1 MGSIGTFGS
10 FTQARLAIYAAHK
23 GLSVTGNNIANVNT
37 TGYTRQR
44 LEQSSFGASGADR
57 YYSSFDSR
65 VGNGVLCTGLTQ
77 LRDPY
82 LDIRYRGEMA
92 NVGSMDAKLGGL
104 ENIQAVLDEVGDGDD
119 AFGIIEAQLSDLV
132 AKLRQLSDQTGHSLY
147 DIQVRA
153 SADTLT
159 KQLNAYASR
168 LQEVYKNNMASYQQD
183 VSKVNGILTNIRDLN
198 ATIRKNEIHGDNS
211 LELRDERNVLID
223 QLSQYMKIDV
233 TYTTEELGGG
243 QTVEKLII
251 KLGDAN
257 PDGKAGG
264 TDTTT
269 LIDGVYGAQLS
280 TTQVP
285 KPNPDFD
292 KTKTNND
299 TDNQRYLDV
308 DGNKTD
314 DEKKAAKIDDP
325 NLGLTVSA
333 LVDGRGEP
341 QYTTKVGAEQPSNDI
356 AYNAATVI
364 DGKRKTVNKDPDT
377 GVVTE
382 TVFRKEKQKD
392 GSFNYFSTVYTHTPT
407 TQPVDLRDNDLYGAL
422 QSQRELLTRSGEFST
437 DAAIKS
443 DPNAASQRGIP
454 YYQKSLDLLARQFA
468 QTLNAANQGYVYDEK
483 GNYVK
488 GTMDADGKI
497 TRGNPSFF
505 ELKDP
510 TDPTKTHTLKR
521 TDTLKNAPE
530 WVTKELGIADPQTA
544 TEEEFQ
550 QKLGKYLENNGGI
563 KLGEPLFS
571 NRGDGNET
579 KDITAAKI
587 SISAKWAEG
596 PQIVRSFT
604 LPSAMDKIPSTES
617 SNIDHMIY
625 LFEKKQDYKPGTVQD
640 DAKGKDVTMFTGSFQ
655 EMWSNIGSVLGND
668 MKVTSTLL
676 DAYYASSVSLDTSR
690 DSVSSVD
697 FNDEAMNLMQY
708 SKSYSAACRLMTT
721 IDSVLDKLI
730 NGTGA

>member
-37 TGYTRQR
+37 VGYTRQR

-280 TTQVP
+280 TTQLP

-333 LVDGRGEP
+333 LTDTRGGLMYTTEKGKPTEIDEATYKNGEP
-341 QYTTKVGAEQPSNDI
+341 KPNV
-356 AYNAATVI
+356 
-364 DGKRKTVNKDPDT
+364 DPDT
-377 GVVTE
+377 GVITE
-382 TVFRKEKQKD
+382 TVYHKD
-392 GSFNYFSTVYTHTPT
+392 GTKYYSTKYVRTPSKET
-407 TQPVDLRDNDLYGAL
+407 ALKDNDLYGAL

-497 TRGNPSFF
+497 TRGNPGFF

-510 TDPTKTHTLKR
+510 ADQTKTHTLKR

-530 WVTKELGIADPQTA
+530 WVTKELGIADPQNA

-550 QKLGKYLENNGGI
+550 QKLGEYLKKNDGI
-563 KLGEPLFS
+563 KLGVPLFS
-571 NRGDGNET
+571 NRGDRNDTDG
-579 KDITAAKI
+579 ITAANI

-596 PQIVRSFT
+596 PQIVRSFQ

-625 LFEKKQDYKPGTVQD
+625 LFEKKQDYKPGTVQG
-640 DAKGKDVTMFTGSFQ
+640 DAAGKDTTMFTGSFQ

>member
-92 NVGSMDAKLGGL
+92 NVGSMDTKLGGL
-104 ENIQAVLDEVGDGDD
+104 ENIQAVLDEVGKGDD

-233 TYTTEELGGG
+233 TYTTEDIGGG

-257 PDGKAGG
+257 PDGVAGG

-280 TTQVP
+280 T
-285 KPNPDFD
+285 
-292 KTKTNND
+292 
-299 TDNQRYLDV
+299 
-308 DGNKTD
+308 
-314 DEKKAAKIDDP
+314 KIDDP
-325 NLGLTVSA
+325 NLGLTVSTLTDTRGGLMYTTEKGKPTEIDEA
-333 LVDGRGEP
+333 TYKNGEP
-341 QYTTKVGAEQPSNDI
+341 KPKV
-356 AYNAATVI
+356 
-364 DGKRKTVNKDPDT
+364 DPAT
-377 GVVTE
+377 GVITE
-382 TVFRKEKQKD
+382 KVYHKEGKGKD
-392 GSFNYFSTVYTHTPT
+392 AKYYSTEYVRTPSKET
-407 TQPVDLRDNDLYGAL
+407 PLKDDDLYGAL
-422 QSQRELLTRSGEFST
+422 QSQRELLTEAGEFST
-437 DAAIKS
+437 DAAIGD
-443 DPNAASQRGIP
+443 DPNAASKRGIP

-468 QTLNAANQGYVYDEK
+468 QTLNAANQGCVYNED
-483 GNYVK
+483 GNYIK
-488 GTMDADGKI
+488 GTLNPDGTIKKEGVIEIDGYRPNRYHTIDQVPDAFK
-497 TRGNPSFF
+497 
-505 ELKDP
+505 
-510 TDPTKTHTLKR
+510 TK
-521 TDTLKNAPE
+521 
-530 WVTKELGIADPQTA
+530 LGFADPKKVTI
-544 TEEEFQ
+544 EEYRE
-550 QKLGKYLENNGGI
+550 KLNAYIGDNGGI
-563 KLGEPLFS
+563 KLGVPLFS
-571 NRGDGNET
+571 NRGDGNDT
-579 KDITAAKI
+579 KDITAANI

-596 PQIVRSFT
+596 PQIVRSFQ

-625 LFEKKQDYKPGTVQD
+625 LFEKKQDYKPGTVQG
-640 DAKGKDVTMFTGSFQ
+640 DAAGKDVTMFTGSFQ

>member
-104 ENIQAVLDEVGDGDD
+104 ENIQAVLDEVGKGDD
-119 AFGIIEAQLSDLV
+119 AFGIIEAQLSDMV

-223 QLSQYMKIDV
+223 QLSQYMKVDV
-233 TYTTEELGGG
+233 TYTTEDIGGG
-243 QTVEKLII
+243 QWVEKLVI

-280 TTQVP
+280 TTQLLTMN
-285 KPNPDFD
+285 PNADLKQPNSQ
-292 KTKTNND
+292 TN
-299 TDNQRYLDV
+299 QWYLDAN
-308 DGNKTD
+308 GKAT
-314 DEKKAAKIDDP
+314 EKEEDAAKYDDP

-333 LVDGRGEP
+333 LTDRNG
-341 QYTTKVGAEQPSNDI
+341 
-356 AYNAATVI
+356 TVMKDK
-364 DGKRKTVNKDPDT
+364 DGKESKTV
-377 GVVTE
+377 
-382 TVFRKEKQKD
+382 
-392 GSFNYFSTVYTHTPT
+392 
-407 TQPVDLRDNDLYGAL
+407 DLADNDLYGAL

-437 DAAIKS
+437 QEDIDR

-468 QTLNAANQGYVYDEK
+468 QTLNDANQGYVYDEK

-497 TRGNPSFF
+497 TRDNPSSFTF
-505 ELKDP
+505 VNPQNTAE
-510 TDPTKTHTLKR
+510 THTLNR
-521 TDTLKNAPE
+521 NDTWDKLPDWAKKQMGGANSVEDYLKGN
-530 WVTKELGIADPQTA
+530 KGISMGA
-544 TEEEFQ
+544 
-550 QKLGKYLENNGGI
+550 
-563 KLGEPLFS
+563 PLFS
-571 NRGDGNET
+571 NRGDRNDTDG
-579 KDITAAKI
+579 ITAANI

-596 PQIVRSFT
+596 PQIVRSFQ

-625 LFEKKQDYKPGTVQD
+625 LFEKKQDYKPGTVD
-640 DAKGKDVTMFTGSFQ
+640 PDAKGKDVTMFTGSFQ

-730 NGTGA
+730 NGTGT

>member
-92 NVGSMDAKLGGL
+92 NVGSMDTKLGGL
-104 ENIQAVLDEVGDGDD
+104 ENIQAVLDEVGKGDD

-223 QLSQYMKIDV
+223 QLSQYMKVDV
-233 TYTTEELGGG
+233 TYTTEDIGGG

-257 PDGKAGG
+257 PDGVAGG

-280 TTQVP
+280 TTQLLTMNP
-285 KPNPDFD
+285 AADLKQPNGPA
-292 KTKTNND
+292 N
-299 TDNQRYLDV
+299 RWYLDAN
-308 DGNKTD
+308 GAPT
-314 DEKKAAKIDDP
+314 EKEEDAAKYDDP

-333 LVDGRGEP
+333 LTDR
-341 QYTTKVGAEQPSNDI
+341 KGAVMKDK
-356 AYNAATVI
+356 
-364 DGKRKTVNKDPDT
+364 DGKESKAVN
-377 GVVTE
+377 
-382 TVFRKEKQKD
+382 
-392 GSFNYFSTVYTHTPT
+392 
-407 TQPVDLRDNDLYGAL
+407 LADNDLYGAL

-437 DAAIKS
+437 QEDIDR

-497 TRGNPSFF
+497 TRVDNGLFTF
-505 ELKDP
+505 
-510 TDPTKTHTLKR
+510 TDGTKTHTLNR
-521 TDTLKNAPE
+521 NDTMDNVPDWVKTQIEAAGANSIEEYLKGN
-530 WVTKELGIADPQTA
+530 KGISM
-544 TEEEFQ
+544 
-550 QKLGKYLENNGGI
+550 GV
-563 KLGEPLFS
+563 PLFS
-571 NRGDGNET
+571 NRGDGNDT
-579 KDITAAKI
+579 KDITAANI

-596 PQIVRSFT
+596 PQIVRSFQ

-625 LFEKKQDYKPGTVQD
+625 LFEKKQDYKPGTVQG
-640 DAKGKDVTMFTGSFQ
+640 DAAGKDTTMFTGSFQ

>member
-92 NVGSMDAKLGGL
+92 NVGSMDTKLGGL
-104 ENIQAVLDEVGDGDD
+104 ENIQAVLDEVGKGDD

-257 PDGKAGG
+257 PDGVAGG

-280 TTQVP
+280 TTQLLTMNPAADP
-285 KPNPDFD
+285 KQPNGP
-292 KTKTNND
+292 TN
-299 TDNQRYLDV
+299 QWYLDAN
-308 DGNKTD
+308 GAPT
-314 DEKKAAKIDDP
+314 EKEEDAAKYDDP

-333 LVDGRGEP
+333 LTDR
-341 QYTTKVGAEQPSNDI
+341 KGAVMKDK
-356 AYNAATVI
+356 
-364 DGKRKTVNKDPDT
+364 DGKESKA
-377 GVVTE
+377 
-382 TVFRKEKQKD
+382 
-392 GSFNYFSTVYTHTPT
+392 
-407 TQPVDLRDNDLYGAL
+407 VDLADNDLYGAL

-437 DAAIKS
+437 QEDIDR

-468 QTLNAANQGYVYDEK
+468 QTLNAANQGCVYNEK
-483 GNYVK
+483 GEYIK
-488 GTMDADGKI
+488 GTINPDGSIKKDGIIEIDGYKPNRYHTIDQVPDAVK
-497 TRGNPSFF
+497 
-505 ELKDP
+505 
-510 TDPTKTHTLKR
+510 TK
-521 TDTLKNAPE
+521 
-530 WVTKELGIADPQTA
+530 LGFADPQKVTI
-544 TEEEFQ
+544 EEYRE
-550 QKLGKYLENNGGI
+550 KLNAYIGDNGGI
-563 KLGEPLFS
+563 KLGVPLFS
-571 NRGDGNET
+571 NRGDGNDT
-579 KDITAAKI
+579 KDITAANI

-596 PQIVRSFT
+596 PQIVRSFQ

-625 LFEKKQDYKPGTVQD
+625 LFEKKQDYKPGTVQG
-640 DAKGKDVTMFTGSFQ
+640 DAAGKDTTMFTGSFQ

>member
-104 ENIQAVLDEVGDGDD
+104 ENIQAVLDEVGKGDD
-119 AFGIIEAQLSDLV
+119 AFGIIEAQLSDMV

-211 LELRDERNVLID
+211 LELRDERNLLID
-223 QLSQYMKIDV
+223 QLSQYMKVDV
-233 TYTTEELGGG
+233 TYTTEDIGGG
-243 QTVEKLII
+243 QWVEKLVI

-280 TTQVP
+280 TTQLLTMNP
-285 KPNPDFD
+285 KADLKQPNSQ
-292 KTKTNND
+292 TN
-299 TDNQRYLDV
+299 QWYLDAN
-308 DGNKTD
+308 GKAT
-314 DEKKAAKIDDP
+314 EKEENAAKYDDP

-333 LVDGRGEP
+333 LTDRN
-341 QYTTKVGAEQPSNDI
+341 GAVMKDK
-356 AYNAATVI
+356 
-364 DGKRKTVNKDPDT
+364 DGKESKTV
-377 GVVTE
+377 
-382 TVFRKEKQKD
+382 
-392 GSFNYFSTVYTHTPT
+392 
-407 TQPVDLRDNDLYGAL
+407 DLADNDLYGAL

-437 DAAIKS
+437 QEDIDR

-468 QTLNAANQGYVYDEK
+468 QTLNDANQGYVYDEK

-497 TRGNPSFF
+497 TRDNPSSFTF
-505 ELKDP
+505 VNPQNNAE
-510 TDPTKTHTLKR
+510 THTLNR
-521 TDTLKNAPE
+521 NDTWDKLPDWAKKQMGGANSVEDYLKGN
-530 WVTKELGIADPQTA
+530 KGISMGA
-544 TEEEFQ
+544 
-550 QKLGKYLENNGGI
+550 
-563 KLGEPLFS
+563 PLFS
-571 NRGDGNET
+571 NRGDRNDTDG
-579 KDITAAKI
+579 ITAANI

-596 PQIVRSFT
+596 PQIVRSFQ

-625 LFEKKQDYKPGTVQD
+625 LFEKKQDYKPGTIQD

>member
-92 NVGSMDAKLGGL
+92 NVGSMDTKLGGL
-104 ENIQAVLDEVGDGDD
+104 ENIQAVLDEVGKGDD

-233 TYTTEELGGG
+233 TYTTEDLGGG

-257 PDGKAGG
+257 PDGVAGG

-292 KTKTNND
+292 KTKTDND
-299 TDNQRYLDV
+299 TNNQRYLDV
-308 DGNKTD
+308 DGNKTN

-333 LVDGRGEP
+333 LTDTRGGLMYTTEKGKPTEIQEDVYKKGEP
-341 QYTTKVGAEQPSNDI
+341 KPKV
-356 AYNAATVI
+356 
-364 DGKRKTVNKDPDT
+364 DPAT
-377 GVVTE
+377 GVITE
-382 TVFRKEKQKD
+382 TVYHKD
-392 GSFNYFSTVYTHTPT
+392 GTKYYSTEYVRTPSKET
-407 TQPVDLRDNDLYGAL
+407 ALKDNDLYGAL

-468 QTLNAANQGYVYDEK
+468 QTLNDANQGFVYDEN

-497 TRGNPSFF
+497 TRVGDGLFTF
-505 ELKDP
+505 
-510 TDPTKTHTLKR
+510 TDGANTHTLNR
-521 TDTLKNAPE
+521 NDTMDSVPAWVKKQIEDAGANSVEGYLKG
-530 WVTKELGIADPQTA
+530 KGISM
-544 TEEEFQ
+544 
-550 QKLGKYLENNGGI
+550 GV
-563 KLGEPLFS
+563 PLFS
-571 NRGDGNET
+571 NRGDGNDT
-579 KDITAAKI
+579 KDITAANI

-596 PQIVRSFT
+596 PQIVRSFQ

-625 LFEKKQDYKPGTVQD
+625 LFEKKQDYKPGTVKP
-640 DAKGKDVTMFTGSFQ
+640 DAAGKDTTMFTGSFQ

>member
-104 ENIQAVLDEVGDGDD
+104 ENIQAVLDEVGKGDD
-119 AFGIIEAQLSDLV
+119 AFGIIEAQLSDMV

-223 QLSQYMKIDV
+223 QLSQYMKVDV
-233 TYTTEELGGG
+233 TYTTEDIGGG
-243 QTVEKLII
+243 QWVEKLVI

-280 TTQVP
+280 TTQLLTMNP
-285 KPNPDFD
+285 KADLKQPNSQ
-292 KTKTNND
+292 TN
-299 TDNQRYLDV
+299 QWYLDAN
-308 DGNKTD
+308 GKAT
-314 DEKKAAKIDDP
+314 EKEEDAAKYDDP

-333 LVDGRGEP
+333 LTDR
-341 QYTTKVGAEQPSNDI
+341 KGAVMKDK
-356 AYNAATVI
+356 
-364 DGKRKTVNKDPDT
+364 DGKESKA
-377 GVVTE
+377 
-382 TVFRKEKQKD
+382 
-392 GSFNYFSTVYTHTPT
+392 
-407 TQPVDLRDNDLYGAL
+407 VDLADNDLYGAL

-437 DAAIKS
+437 KEDIDR

-468 QTLNAANQGYVYDEK
+468 QTLNDANQGYVYDEK

-497 TRGNPSFF
+497 TRDNPSSFTF
-505 ELKDP
+505 VNPQNNAE
-510 TDPTKTHTLKR
+510 THTLNR
-521 TDTLKNAPE
+521 NDTWDKLPDWAKKQMGGANSVEDYLKGN
-530 WVTKELGIADPQTA
+530 KGISMGA
-544 TEEEFQ
+544 
-550 QKLGKYLENNGGI
+550 
-563 KLGEPLFS
+563 PLFS
-571 NRGDGNET
+571 NRGDRNDTDG
-579 KDITAAKI
+579 ITAANI

-596 PQIVRSFT
+596 PQIVRSFQ

>member
-92 NVGSMDAKLGGL
+92 NVGSMDTKLGGL
-104 ENIQAVLDEVGDGDD
+104 ENIQAVLDEVGKGDD

-251 KLGDAN
+251 KLGDTN
-257 PDGKAGG
+257 PDGKPGG

-292 KTKTNND
+292 KTKVDND

-308 DGNKTD
+308 DGNKTND
-314 DEKKAAKIDDP
+314 AKKAAKYDDP

-333 LVDGRGEP
+333 LTDR
-341 QYTTKVGAEQPSNDI
+341 KGAVMKDK
-356 AYNAATVI
+356 
-364 DGKRKTVNKDPDT
+364 DGKESKA
-377 GVVTE
+377 
-382 TVFRKEKQKD
+382 
-392 GSFNYFSTVYTHTPT
+392 
-407 TQPVDLRDNDLYGAL
+407 VDLADNDLYGAL

-437 DAAIKS
+437 KEDIDR

-468 QTLNAANQGYVYDEK
+468 QTLNDANQGFVYDEN

-497 TRGNPSFF
+497 KRDNPSSFSF
-505 ELKDP
+505 VNPQNKAE
-510 TDPTKTHTLKR
+510 THTLNR
-521 TDTLKNAPE
+521 NDTMDSVPPWVKKQIEDAGANSVEGYLKG
-530 WVTKELGIADPQTA
+530 KGISM
-544 TEEEFQ
+544 
-550 QKLGKYLENNGGI
+550 GV
-563 KLGEPLFS
+563 PLFS
-571 NRGDGNET
+571 NRGDGNDT
-579 KDITAAKI
+579 KDITAANI

-596 PQIVRSFT
+596 PQIVRSFQ

-625 LFEKKQDYKPGTVQD
+625 LFEKKQDYKPGTVQG
-640 DAKGKDVTMFTGSFQ
+640 DAAGKDTTMFTGSFQ

>member
-92 NVGSMDAKLGGL
+92 NVGSMDTKLGGL
-104 ENIQAVLDEVGDGDD
+104 ENIQAVLDEVGKGDD
-119 AFGIIEAQLSDLV
+119 AFGIIEAQLSDMV

-223 QLSQYMKIDV
+223 QLSQYMKVDV
-233 TYTTEELGGG
+233 TYTTEDIGGG
-243 QTVEKLII
+243 QWVEKLVI

-280 TTQVP
+280 TTQLLTQNP
-285 KPNPDFD
+285 KADLNQPNGP
-292 KTKTNND
+292 TN
-299 TDNQRYLDV
+299 QWYLDAK
-308 DGNKTD
+308 GNAT
-314 DEKKAAKIDDP
+314 EKEEDAAKYDDP

-333 LVDGRGEP
+333 LTDR
-341 QYTTKVGAEQPSNDI
+341 KGAVMKDK
-356 AYNAATVI
+356 
-364 DGKRKTVNKDPDT
+364 DGKESKA
-377 GVVTE
+377 
-382 TVFRKEKQKD
+382 
-392 GSFNYFSTVYTHTPT
+392 
-407 TQPVDLRDNDLYGAL
+407 VDLADNDLYGAL

-437 DAAIKS
+437 QEDIDR

-468 QTLNAANQGYVYDEK
+468 QTLNDANQGYVYDEK

-497 TRGNPSFF
+497 TRDNPSSFTF
-505 ELKDP
+505 VNPQNNAE
-510 TDPTKTHTLKR
+510 THTLNR
-521 TDTLKNAPE
+521 NDTWDKLPDWAKKQMGGANSVEDYLKGN
-530 WVTKELGIADPQTA
+530 KGISMGA
-544 TEEEFQ
+544 
-550 QKLGKYLENNGGI
+550 
-563 KLGEPLFS
+563 PLFS
-571 NRGDGNET
+571 NRGDRNDTDG
-579 KDITAAKI
+579 ITAANI

-596 PQIVRSFT
+596 PQIVRSFQ

-625 LFEKKQDYKPGTVQD
+625 LFEKKQDYKPGTIQD
-640 DAKGKDVTMFTGSFQ
+640 DAKGKDVTMFNGSFQ

>member
-92 NVGSMDAKLGGL
+92 NVGSMDTKLGGL
-104 ENIQAVLDEVGDGDD
+104 ENIQAVLDEVGKGDD

-159 KQLNAYASR
+159 KQLNAYANR

-243 QTVEKLII
+243 QTVEKLVI

-257 PDGKAGG
+257 PDGKPGG

-292 KTKTNND
+292 KTKTDNN

-308 DGNKTD
+308 NGNKTN

-325 NLGLTVSA
+325 NLGLTVST
-333 LVDGRGEP
+333 LVNRRGEP
-341 QYTTKVGAEQPSNDI
+341 QYKTEKQPEGPSTETD
-356 AYNAATVI
+356 YNAATVI
-364 DGKRKTVNKDPDT
+364 DGKRKTVVTDPDT

-392 GSFNYFSTVYTHTPT
+392 DTFKYFSTVYTHTPT

-437 DAAIKS
+437 DAAVKS

-468 QTLNAANQGYVYDEK
+468 QTLNAANQGFVYDEK
-483 GNYVK
+483 GDYVK

-497 TRGNPSFF
+497 TRVDNGLFTF
-505 ELKDP
+505 
-510 TDPTKTHTLKR
+510 TDGTKTHTLNR
-521 TDTLKNAPE
+521 NDTMDNVPDWVKTEIEKSGAKSIEDYLK
-530 WVTKELGIADPQTA
+530 G
-544 TEEEFQ
+544 
-550 QKLGKYLENNGGI
+550 NNGI

-571 NRGDGNET
+571 NRGDGNDT
-579 KDITAAKI
+579 DGITAANI

-596 PQIVRSFT
+596 PQIVRSFQ

-625 LFEKKQDYKPGTVQD
+625 LFEKKQDYKPGTVD
-640 DAKGKDVTMFTGSFQ
+640 PDAAGKDTTMFTGSFQ

>member
-92 NVGSMDAKLGGL
+92 NVGSMDTKLGGL
-104 ENIQAVLDEVGDGDD
+104 ENIQAVLDEVGKGDD

-233 TYTTEELGGG
+233 TYTTEDLGGG

-257 PDGKAGG
+257 PDGKPGG

-280 TTQVP
+280 T
-285 KPNPDFD
+285 
-292 KTKTNND
+292 
-299 TDNQRYLDV
+299 
-308 DGNKTD
+308 
-314 DEKKAAKIDDP
+314 KIDDP

-333 LVDGRGEP
+333 LTDR
-341 QYTTKVGAEQPSNDI
+341 KGAVMKDK
-356 AYNAATVI
+356 
-364 DGKRKTVNKDPDT
+364 DGKESKA
-377 GVVTE
+377 
-382 TVFRKEKQKD
+382 
-392 GSFNYFSTVYTHTPT
+392 
-407 TQPVDLRDNDLYGAL
+407 VDLADNDLYGAL

-468 QTLNAANQGYVYDEK
+468 QTLNDANQGFVYDEN

-488 GTMDADGKI
+488 GTMDAEGKI
-497 TRGNPSFF
+497 TRVDNGLFTF
-505 ELKDP
+505 
-510 TDPTKTHTLKR
+510 TDGANTHTLNR
-521 TDTLKNAPE
+521 NDTWDKLPDWVKNQMGGANSVEEYLKGN
-530 WVTKELGIADPQTA
+530 GISM
-544 TEEEFQ
+544 
-550 QKLGKYLENNGGI
+550 GV
-563 KLGEPLFS
+563 PLFS
-571 NRGDGNET
+571 NRGDRNDTDG
-579 KDITAAKI
+579 ITAANI

-596 PQIVRSFT
+596 PQIVRSFQ

-625 LFEKKQDYKPGTVQD
+625 LFEKKQDYKPGTVKP
-640 DAKGKDVTMFTGSFQ
+640 DAAGKDTTMFTGSFQ

>member
-92 NVGSMDAKLGGL
+92 NVGSMDTKLGGL
-104 ENIQAVLDEVGDGDD
+104 ENIQAVLDEVGKGDD

-280 TTQVP
+280 TTQLLTMNPVADL
-285 KPNPDFD
+285 KQPNGPA
-292 KTKTNND
+292 
-299 TDNQRYLDV
+299 NQWYLDAN
-308 DGNKTD
+308 GAPT
-314 DEKKAAKIDDP
+314 EKEEDAAKYDDP

-333 LVDGRGEP
+333 LTDR
-341 QYTTKVGAEQPSNDI
+341 KGAVMRDK
-356 AYNAATVI
+356 
-364 DGKRKTVNKDPDT
+364 DGKESKA
-377 GVVTE
+377 
-382 TVFRKEKQKD
+382 
-392 GSFNYFSTVYTHTPT
+392 
-407 TQPVDLRDNDLYGAL
+407 VDLADNDLYGAL

-437 DAAIKS
+437 KEDIGR

-468 QTLNAANQGYVYDEK
+468 QTLNDANQGFVYDEN

-497 TRGNPSFF
+497 ARDNPSFF
-505 ELKDP
+505 ELKNP
-510 TDPTKTHTLKR
+510 TDPAKTHTLNR
-521 TDTLKNAPE
+521 NDTMDSVPE
-530 WVTKELGIADPQTA
+530 WVK
-544 TEEEFQ
+544 TEIEKSGVNSIEE
-550 QKLGKYLENNGGI
+550 YLKGNNGI
-563 KLGEPLFS
+563 KLGAPLFS
-571 NRGDGNET
+571 NRGDGNDT
-579 KDITAAKI
+579 KDITAANI

-596 PQIVRSFT
+596 PQIVRSFQ

-625 LFEKKQDYKPGTVQD
+625 LFEKKQDYKPGTVQG
-640 DAKGKDVTMFTGSFQ
+640 DAAGKDTTMFTGSFQ

>member
-23 GLSVTGNNIANVNT
+23 GLSVTGNNIANVYT

-104 ENIQAVLDEVGDGDD
+104 ENIQAVLDEVGKGDD
-119 AFGIIEAQLSDLV
+119 AFGIIEAQLSDMV

-183 VSKVNGILTNIRDLN
+183 VSKINGILTNIRDLN

-211 LELRDERNVLID
+211 LELRDERNLLID
-223 QLSQYMKIDV
+223 QLSQYMKVDV
-233 TYTTEELGGG
+233 TYTTEDIGGG
-243 QTVEKLII
+243 QWVEKLVI

-280 TTQVP
+280 TTQLLTMN
-285 KPNPDFD
+285 PNADLKQPNSQ
-292 KTKTNND
+292 TN
-299 TDNQRYLDV
+299 QWYLDAN
-308 DGNKTD
+308 GKAT
-314 DEKKAAKIDDP
+314 EKEEDAAKYDDP

-333 LVDGRGEP
+333 LTDRNG
-341 QYTTKVGAEQPSNDI
+341 
-356 AYNAATVI
+356 TVMKDK
-364 DGKRKTVNKDPDT
+364 DGKESKA
-377 GVVTE
+377 
-382 TVFRKEKQKD
+382 
-392 GSFNYFSTVYTHTPT
+392 
-407 TQPVDLRDNDLYGAL
+407 VDLADNDLYGAL

-437 DAAIKS
+437 QEDIDR

-468 QTLNAANQGYVYDEK
+468 QTLNDANQGYVYDEK

-497 TRGNPSFF
+497 TRDNPSSFTF
-505 ELKDP
+505 VNPQNNAE
-510 TDPTKTHTLKR
+510 THTLNR
-521 TDTLKNAPE
+521 NDTWDKLPDWAKKQMGGANSVEDYLKGN
-530 WVTKELGIADPQTA
+530 KGISMGA
-544 TEEEFQ
+544 
-550 QKLGKYLENNGGI
+550 
-563 KLGEPLFS
+563 PLFS
-571 NRGDGNET
+571 NRGDRNDTDG
-579 KDITAAKI
+579 ITAANI

-596 PQIVRSFT
+596 PQIVRSFQ

-625 LFEKKQDYKPGTVQD
+625 LFEKKQDYKPGTIQD

>member
-104 ENIQAVLDEVGDGDD
+104 ENIQAVLDEVGKGDD

-223 QLSQYMKIDV
+223 QLSQYMKVDV
-233 TYTTEELGGG
+233 TYTTEDIGGG

-257 PDGKAGG
+257 PDGVAGG

-280 TTQVP
+280 ITQVP
-285 KPNPDFD
+285 KPNPKFD
-292 KTKTNND
+292 KTKPD
-299 TDNQRYLDV
+299 HDV
-308 DGNKTD
+308 DNPQFLDEKDQPTN

-325 NLGLTVSA
+325 NLGLTVST
-333 LVDGRGEP
+333 LTDTRGGLMYTTEKGKPTEIQEDVYKKGEP
-341 QYTTKVGAEQPSNDI
+341 KPKV
-356 AYNAATVI
+356 
-364 DGKRKTVNKDPDT
+364 DPDT
-377 GVVTE
+377 GVITE
-382 TVFRKEKQKD
+382 TVYHKD
-392 GSFNYFSTVYTHTPT
+392 GTKYYSTEYVRTPSKET
-407 TQPVDLRDNDLYGAL
+407 ALKDNDLYGAL

-437 DAAIKS
+437 QEDIDR

-468 QTLNAANQGYVYDEK
+468 QTLNAANQGFVYDEN

-488 GTMDADGKI
+488 GTMGGDGKI
-497 TRGNPSFF
+497 TRVDNGLFTF
-505 ELKDP
+505 
-510 TDPTKTHTLKR
+510 TDGTKTHTLNR
-521 TDTLKNAPE
+521 NDTMDNVPDWVKTEIEKSGANSIEGYLKDN
-530 WVTKELGIADPQTA
+530 K
-544 TEEEFQ
+544 
-550 QKLGKYLENNGGI
+550 GI

-571 NRGDGNET
+571 NRGDGNDT

-625 LFEKKQDYKPGTVQD
+625 LFEKKQDYKPGTVKP
-640 DAKGKDVTMFTGSFQ
+640 DAAGKDTTMFTGSFQ

>member
-37 TGYTRQR
+37 VGYTRQR

-280 TTQVP
+280 TSQLLTMNPAADLKQ
-285 KPNPDFD
+285 PNGPA
-292 KTKTNND
+292 N
-299 TDNQRYLDV
+299 RWYLDAN
-308 DGNKTD
+308 GAPT
-314 DEKKAAKIDDP
+314 EKEEDAAKYDDP

-333 LVDGRGEP
+333 LTDRKGVVMKD
-341 QYTTKVGAEQPSNDI
+341 K
-356 AYNAATVI
+356 
-364 DGKRKTVNKDPDT
+364 DGKESKA
-377 GVVTE
+377 
-382 TVFRKEKQKD
+382 
-392 GSFNYFSTVYTHTPT
+392 
-407 TQPVDLRDNDLYGAL
+407 VDLADNDLYGAL

-437 DAAIKS
+437 EEDIDR

-468 QTLNAANQGYVYDEK
+468 QTLNDANQGFVYDEN

-497 TRGNPSFF
+497 TRVDNGLFTF
-505 ELKDP
+505 
-510 TDPTKTHTLKR
+510 TDGANTHTLNR
-521 TDTLKNAPE
+521 NDTWDKLPDWVKNQMGGANSVEEYLKG
-530 WVTKELGIADPQTA
+530 KGISM
-544 TEEEFQ
+544 
-550 QKLGKYLENNGGI
+550 GV
-563 KLGEPLFS
+563 PLFS
-571 NRGDGNET
+571 NRGDRNDTDG
-579 KDITAAKI
+579 ITAANI

-596 PQIVRSFT
+596 PQIVRSFQ

-625 LFEKKQDYKPGTVQD
+625 LFEKKQDYKPGTVQG
-640 DAKGKDVTMFTGSFQ
+640 DAAGKDVTMFTGSFQ

>member
-10 FTQARLAIYAAHK
+10 FTQARLAINAAHK

-92 NVGSMDAKLGGL
+92 NVGSMDTKLGGL
-104 ENIQAVLDEVGDGDD
+104 ENIQAVLDEVGKGDD

-280 TTQVP
+280 T
-285 KPNPDFD
+285 
-292 KTKTNND
+292 
-299 TDNQRYLDV
+299 
-308 DGNKTD
+308 
-314 DEKKAAKIDDP
+314 KIDDP
-325 NLGLTVSA
+325 NLSLTVSA
-333 LVDGRGEP
+333 LTDTRGGLMYTTEKGKPAEIDEATYKKGEP
-341 QYTTKVGAEQPSNDI
+341 KPKVN
-356 AYNAATVI
+356 
-364 DGKRKTVNKDPDT
+364 PDT
-377 GVVTE
+377 GVITE
-382 TVFRKEKQKD
+382 TVYHKEGKGKD
-392 GSFNYFSTVYTHTPT
+392 AKYYSTEYVRTPSKET
-407 TQPVDLRDNDLYGAL
+407 PLKDDDLYGAL
-422 QSQRELLTRSGEFST
+422 QSQRELLTEAGEFST
-437 DAAIKS
+437 DAAIGG
-443 DPNAASQRGIP
+443 DPNAASKRGIP

-468 QTLNAANQGYVYDEK
+468 QTLNAANQGCVYNED
-483 GNYVK
+483 GNYIK

-497 TRGNPSFF
+497 TRVDNGLFTF
-505 ELKDP
+505 
-510 TDPTKTHTLKR
+510 TDGTKTHTLNR
-521 TDTLKNAPE
+521 NDTLKNAPE
-530 WVTKELGIADPQTA
+530 WVAKKLGIADPQNA

-550 QKLGKYLENNGGI
+550 QKLGEYLENNGGI
-563 KLGEPLFS
+563 KLGVPLFS
-571 NRGDGNET
+571 NRGDGNDT
-579 KDITAAKI
+579 DGITAANI

-596 PQIVRSFT
+596 PQIVRSFQ

-625 LFEKKQDYKPGTVQD
+625 LFEKKQDYKPGTVQG
-640 DAKGKDVTMFTGSFQ
+640 DAAGKDVTMFTGSFQ

>member
-92 NVGSMDAKLGGL
+92 NVGSMDTKLGGL
-104 ENIQAVLDEVGDGDD
+104 ENIQAVLDEVGKGDD
-119 AFGIIEAQLSDLV
+119 AFGIIEAQLSDMV

-223 QLSQYMKIDV
+223 QLSQYMKVDV
-233 TYTTEELGGG
+233 TYTTEDIGGG
-243 QTVEKLII
+243 QWVEKLVI

-280 TTQVP
+280 TTQLLTMNP
-285 KPNPDFD
+285 AADLNQPNGP
-292 KTKTNND
+292 TN
-299 TDNQRYLDV
+299 QWYLDAK
-308 DGNKTD
+308 GNAT
-314 DEKKAAKIDDP
+314 EKEEDAAKYDDP

-333 LVDGRGEP
+333 LTDR
-341 QYTTKVGAEQPSNDI
+341 KGAVMKDK
-356 AYNAATVI
+356 
-364 DGKRKTVNKDPDT
+364 DGKESKA
-377 GVVTE
+377 
-382 TVFRKEKQKD
+382 
-392 GSFNYFSTVYTHTPT
+392 
-407 TQPVDLRDNDLYGAL
+407 VDLADNDLYGAL

-437 DAAIKS
+437 QEDIDR

-468 QTLNAANQGYVYDEK
+468 QTLNDANQGYVYDEK

-497 TRGNPSFF
+497 TRDNPSSFTF
-505 ELKDP
+505 VNPQNNAE
-510 TDPTKTHTLKR
+510 THTLNR
-521 TDTLKNAPE
+521 NDTWDKLPDWAKKQMGGANSVEDYLKGN
-530 WVTKELGIADPQTA
+530 KGISMGA
-544 TEEEFQ
+544 
-550 QKLGKYLENNGGI
+550 
-563 KLGEPLFS
+563 PLFS
-571 NRGDGNET
+571 NRGDRNDTDG
-579 KDITAAKI
+579 ITAANI

-596 PQIVRSFT
+596 PQIVRSFQ

-625 LFEKKQDYKPGTVQD
+625 LFEKKQDYKPGTIQD

>member
-92 NVGSMDAKLGGL
+92 NVGSMDTKLGGL
-104 ENIQAVLDEVGDGDD
+104 ENIQAVLDEVGKGDD
-119 AFGIIEAQLSDLV
+119 AFGIIEAQLSDMV

-211 LELRDERNVLID
+211 LELRDERNLLID
-223 QLSQYMKIDV
+223 QLSQYMKVDV
-233 TYTTEELGGG
+233 TYTTEDIGGG
-243 QTVEKLII
+243 QWVEKLVI

-280 TTQVP
+280 TTQLLTMN
-285 KPNPDFD
+285 PNADLKQPNGP
-292 KTKTNND
+292 TN
-299 TDNQRYLDV
+299 QWYLDAN
-308 DGNKTD
+308 GKAT
-314 DEKKAAKIDDP
+314 EKEEDAAKYDDP

-333 LVDGRGEP
+333 LTDR
-341 QYTTKVGAEQPSNDI
+341 KGAVMKDK
-356 AYNAATVI
+356 
-364 DGKRKTVNKDPDT
+364 DGKESKA
-377 GVVTE
+377 
-382 TVFRKEKQKD
+382 
-392 GSFNYFSTVYTHTPT
+392 
-407 TQPVDLRDNDLYGAL
+407 VDLADNDLYGAL

-437 DAAIKS
+437 QEDIDR

-468 QTLNAANQGYVYDEK
+468 QTLNDANQGYVYDEK

-497 TRGNPSFF
+497 TRDNPSSFTF
-505 ELKDP
+505 VNPQNNAEM
-510 TDPTKTHTLKR
+510 HTLNR
-521 TDTLKNAPE
+521 NDTWDKIPDWAKKQMGGANSVEDYLKGN
-530 WVTKELGIADPQTA
+530 KGISMGA
-544 TEEEFQ
+544 
-550 QKLGKYLENNGGI
+550 
-563 KLGEPLFS
+563 PLFS
-571 NRGDGNET
+571 NRGDRNDTDG
-579 KDITAAKI
+579 ITAANI

-596 PQIVRSFT
+596 PQIVRSFQ

-625 LFEKKQDYKPGTVQD
+625 LFEKKQDYKPGTIQD

>member
-104 ENIQAVLDEVGDGDD
+104 ENIQAVLDEVGKGDD
-119 AFGIIEAQLSDLV
+119 AFGIIEAQLSDMV

-211 LELRDERNVLID
+211 LELRDERNLLID
-223 QLSQYMKIDV
+223 QLSQYMKVDV
-233 TYTTEELGGG
+233 TYTTEDIGGG
-243 QTVEKLII
+243 QWVEKLVI

-280 TTQVP
+280 TTQLLTMNP
-285 KPNPDFD
+285 KADLKQPNSQ
-292 KTKTNND
+292 TN
-299 TDNQRYLDV
+299 QWYLDAN
-308 DGNKTD
+308 GKAT
-314 DEKKAAKIDDP
+314 EKEEDAAKYDDP

-333 LVDGRGEP
+333 LTDR
-341 QYTTKVGAEQPSNDI
+341 KGAVMKDK
-356 AYNAATVI
+356 
-364 DGKRKTVNKDPDT
+364 DGKESKA
-377 GVVTE
+377 
-382 TVFRKEKQKD
+382 
-392 GSFNYFSTVYTHTPT
+392 
-407 TQPVDLRDNDLYGAL
+407 VDLADNDLYGAL

-437 DAAIKS
+437 QEDIDR

-468 QTLNAANQGYVYDEK
+468 QTLNDANQGYVYDEK

-497 TRGNPSFF
+497 TRDNPSSFTF
-505 ELKDP
+505 VNPQNTAE
-510 TDPTKTHTLKR
+510 THTLNR
-521 TDTLKNAPE
+521 NDTWDKLPDWAKKQMGGANSVEDYLKGN
-530 WVTKELGIADPQTA
+530 KGISMGA
-544 TEEEFQ
+544 
-550 QKLGKYLENNGGI
+550 
-563 KLGEPLFS
+563 PLFS
-571 NRGDGNET
+571 NRGDRNDTDG
-579 KDITAAKI
+579 ITAANI

-596 PQIVRSFT
+596 PQIVRSFQ

-625 LFEKKQDYKPGTVQD
+625 LFEKKQDYKPGTVD
-640 DAKGKDVTMFTGSFQ
+640 PDAKGKDVTMFTGSFQ

-730 NGTGA
+730 NGTGT

>member
-104 ENIQAVLDEVGDGDD
+104 ENIQAVLDEVGKGDD
-119 AFGIIEAQLSDLV
+119 AFGIIEAQLSDMV

-211 LELRDERNVLID
+211 LELRDERNLLID
-223 QLSQYMKIDV
+223 QLSQYMKVDV
-233 TYTTEELGGG
+233 TYTTEDIGGG
-243 QTVEKLII
+243 QWVEKLVI

-280 TTQVP
+280 TTQLLTMNP
-285 KPNPDFD
+285 KADLKQPNSQ
-292 KTKTNND
+292 TN
-299 TDNQRYLDV
+299 QWYLDAN
-308 DGNKTD
+308 GKAT
-314 DEKKAAKIDDP
+314 EKEEDAAKYDDP

-333 LVDGRGEP
+333 LTDR
-341 QYTTKVGAEQPSNDI
+341 KGAVMKDK
-356 AYNAATVI
+356 
-364 DGKRKTVNKDPDT
+364 DGKESKA
-377 GVVTE
+377 
-382 TVFRKEKQKD
+382 
-392 GSFNYFSTVYTHTPT
+392 
-407 TQPVDLRDNDLYGAL
+407 VDLADNDLYGAL

-437 DAAIKS
+437 KEDIDR

-468 QTLNAANQGYVYDEK
+468 QTLNDANQGYVYDEK

-497 TRGNPSFF
+497 TRDNPSSFTF
-505 ELKDP
+505 VNPQNKAE
-510 TDPTKTHTLKR
+510 THTLNR
-521 TDTLKNAPE
+521 NDTWDKLPDWVKKQMGGANSVEDYLKGN
-530 WVTKELGIADPQTA
+530 KGISMGA
-544 TEEEFQ
+544 
-550 QKLGKYLENNGGI
+550 
-563 KLGEPLFS
+563 PLFS
-571 NRGDGNET
+571 NRGDRNDTDG
-579 KDITAAKI
+579 ITAANI

-596 PQIVRSFT
+596 PQIVRSFQ

-625 LFEKKQDYKPGTVQD
+625 LFEKKQDYKPGTIQD

>member
-104 ENIQAVLDEVGDGDD
+104 ENIQAVLDEVGKGDD
-119 AFGIIEAQLSDLV
+119 AFGIIEAQLSDMV

-183 VSKVNGILTNIRDLN
+183 VSKINGILTNIRDLN

-211 LELRDERNVLID
+211 LELRDERNLLID
-223 QLSQYMKIDV
+223 QLSQYMKVDV
-233 TYTTEELGGG
+233 TYTTEDIGGG
-243 QTVEKLII
+243 QWVEKLVI

-280 TTQVP
+280 TTQLLTMN
-285 KPNPDFD
+285 PNADLKQPNSQ
-292 KTKTNND
+292 TN
-299 TDNQRYLDV
+299 QWYLDAN
-308 DGNKTD
+308 GKAT
-314 DEKKAAKIDDP
+314 EKEEDAAKYDDP

-333 LVDGRGEP
+333 LTDRNG
-341 QYTTKVGAEQPSNDI
+341 
-356 AYNAATVI
+356 TVMKDK
-364 DGKRKTVNKDPDT
+364 DGKESKA
-377 GVVTE
+377 
-382 TVFRKEKQKD
+382 
-392 GSFNYFSTVYTHTPT
+392 
-407 TQPVDLRDNDLYGAL
+407 VDLADNDLYGAL

-437 DAAIKS
+437 QEDIDR

-468 QTLNAANQGYVYDEK
+468 QTLNDANQGYVYDEK

-497 TRGNPSFF
+497 TRDNPSSFTF
-505 ELKDP
+505 VNPQNNAE
-510 TDPTKTHTLKR
+510 THTLNR
-521 TDTLKNAPE
+521 NDTWDKLPDWAKKQMGGANSVEDYLKGN
-530 WVTKELGIADPQTA
+530 KGISMGA
-544 TEEEFQ
+544 
-550 QKLGKYLENNGGI
+550 
-563 KLGEPLFS
+563 PLFS
-571 NRGDGNET
+571 NRGDRNDTDG
-579 KDITAAKI
+579 ITAANI

-596 PQIVRSFT
+596 PQIVRSFQ

-625 LFEKKQDYKPGTVQD
+625 LFEKKQDYKPGTIQD

-730 NGTGA
+730 NGTGT

>member
-10 FTQARLAIYAAHK
+10 FTQARLAIYASYK

-92 NVGSMDAKLGGL
+92 NVGSMDSKLGGL
-104 ENIQAVLDEVGDGDD
+104 ENIQAVLDEVGKGDN
-119 AFGIIEAQLSDLV
+119 AFGLIEAQLSDLV

-223 QLSQYMKIDV
+223 QLSQYMKVDV
-233 TYTTEELGGG
+233 TYTTEDIGGG
-243 QTVEKLII
+243 QWVEKLVI

-257 PDGKAGG
+257 PDGKPGG
-264 TDTTT
+264 TDATT

-285 KPNPDFD
+285 KPNPKFD
-292 KTKTNND
+292 PVND
-299 TDNQRYLDV
+299 PNKYLDAN
-308 DGNKTD
+308 GNGTN
-314 DEKKAAKIDDP
+314 DEKMAAKIDDP

-333 LVDGRGEP
+333 LTDR
-341 QYTTKVGAEQPSNDI
+341 KGAVMKDK
-356 AYNAATVI
+356 
-364 DGKRKTVNKDPDT
+364 DGKESKA
-377 GVVTE
+377 
-382 TVFRKEKQKD
+382 
-392 GSFNYFSTVYTHTPT
+392 
-407 TQPVDLRDNDLYGAL
+407 VDLADNDLYGAL

-437 DAAIKS
+437 QEDIDR

-468 QTLNAANQGYVYDEK
+468 QTLNDANQGYVYDEK

-497 TRGNPSFF
+497 TRDNPSSFTF
-505 ELKDP
+505 VNPQNNAE
-510 TDPTKTHTLKR
+510 THTLNR
-521 TDTLKNAPE
+521 NDTWDKLPDWVKKQMGGTNSVEEYLKGN
-530 WVTKELGIADPQTA
+530 KGISM
-544 TEEEFQ
+544 
-550 QKLGKYLENNGGI
+550 GV
-563 KLGEPLFS
+563 PLFS
-571 NRGDGNET
+571 NRGDRNDTDG
-579 KDITAAKI
+579 ITAANI

-596 PQIVRSFT
+596 PQIVRSFQ

-625 LFEKKQDYKPGTVQD
+625 LFEKKQDYKPGTVKP
-640 DAKGKDVTMFTGSFQ
+640 DAAGKDTTMFTGSFQ

>member
-104 ENIQAVLDEVGDGDD
+104 ENIQAVLDEVGKGDD
-119 AFGIIEAQLSDLV
+119 AFGIIEAQLSDMV

-211 LELRDERNVLID
+211 LELRDERNLLID
-223 QLSQYMKIDV
+223 QLSQYMKVDV
-233 TYTTEELGGG
+233 TYTTEDIGGG
-243 QTVEKLII
+243 QWVEKLVI

-285 KPNPDFD
+285 KPNPKFD
-292 KTKTNND
+292 PVND
-299 TDNQRYLDV
+299 PNKYLDAN
-308 DGNKTD
+308 GNGTN
-314 DEKKAAKIDDP
+314 DEKMAAKIDDP

-333 LVDGRGEP
+333 LTDR
-341 QYTTKVGAEQPSNDI
+341 KGAVMKDK
-356 AYNAATVI
+356 
-364 DGKRKTVNKDPDT
+364 DGKESKA
-377 GVVTE
+377 
-382 TVFRKEKQKD
+382 
-392 GSFNYFSTVYTHTPT
+392 
-407 TQPVDLRDNDLYGAL
+407 VDLADNDLYGAL

-437 DAAIKS
+437 QEDIDR

-454 YYQKSLDLLARQFA
+454 YYQKSLDMLARQFA
-468 QTLNAANQGYVYDEK
+468 QTLNDANQGYVYDEK

-497 TRGNPSFF
+497 TRDGDGLFTF
-505 ELKDP
+505 K
-510 TDPTKTHTLKR
+510 
-521 TDTLKNAPE
+521 
-530 WVTKELGIADPQTA
+530 
-544 TEEEFQ
+544 
-550 QKLGKYLENNGGI
+550 NGGDTYTLNRNDTWD
-563 KLGEPLFS
+563 KLPDWVKNQMGGANSVEDYLKGNKGISMGTPLFS
-571 NRGDGNET
+571 NRGDGNDT
-579 KDITAAKI
+579 KDITAANI

-596 PQIVRSFT
+596 PQIVRSFQ

-625 LFEKKQDYKPGTVQD
+625 LFEKKQDYKPGTVKP
-640 DAKGKDVTMFTGSFQ
+640 DAAGKDTTMFTGSFQ

>member
-104 ENIQAVLDEVGDGDD
+104 ENIQAVLDEVGKGDD
-119 AFGIIEAQLSDLV
+119 AFGIIEAQLSDMV

-211 LELRDERNVLID
+211 LELRDERNLLID
-223 QLSQYMKIDV
+223 QLSQYMKVDV
-233 TYTTEELGGG
+233 TYTTEDIGGG
-243 QTVEKLII
+243 QWVEKLVI

-264 TDTTT
+264 TDATT

-280 TTQVP
+280 TTQLLTQNP
-285 KPNPDFD
+285 KADLNQPNGPA
-292 KTKTNND
+292 
-299 TDNQRYLDV
+299 NQWYLDAK
-308 DGNKTD
+308 GNPT
-314 DEKKAAKIDDP
+314 EKEEDAAKYDDP

-333 LVDGRGEP
+333 LTDRRGAVM
-341 QYTTKVGAEQPSNDI
+341 KDK
-356 AYNAATVI
+356 
-364 DGKRKTVNKDPDT
+364 DGKESKA
-377 GVVTE
+377 
-382 TVFRKEKQKD
+382 
-392 GSFNYFSTVYTHTPT
+392 
-407 TQPVDLRDNDLYGAL
+407 VDLADNDLYGAL

-437 DAAIKS
+437 QEDIDR

-468 QTLNAANQGYVYDEK
+468 KTLNDANQGYVYDEK

-497 TRGNPSFF
+497 TRDNPSSFTF
-505 ELKDP
+505 VNPQNKAE
-510 TDPTKTHTLKR
+510 THTLNR
-521 TDTLKNAPE
+521 NDTWDKLPDWAKKQMGGANSVEDYLKGN
-530 WVTKELGIADPQTA
+530 KGISMGA
-544 TEEEFQ
+544 
-550 QKLGKYLENNGGI
+550 
-563 KLGEPLFS
+563 PLFS
-571 NRGDGNET
+571 NRGDRNDTDG
-579 KDITAAKI
+579 ITAANI

-596 PQIVRSFT
+596 PQIVRSFQ

-625 LFEKKQDYKPGTVQD
+625 LFEKKQDYKPGTIQD

>member
-104 ENIQAVLDEVGDGDD
+104 ENIQAVLDEVGKGDD
-119 AFGIIEAQLSDLV
+119 AFGIIEAQLSDMV

-211 LELRDERNVLID
+211 LELRDERNLLID
-223 QLSQYMKIDV
+223 QLSQYMKVDV
-233 TYTTEELGGG
+233 TYTTEDIGGG
-243 QTVEKLII
+243 QWVEKLVI

-280 TTQVP
+280 TTQLLTMNP
-285 KPNPDFD
+285 KADLKQPNSQ
-292 KTKTNND
+292 TN
-299 TDNQRYLDV
+299 QWYLDAN
-308 DGNKTD
+308 GKAT
-314 DEKKAAKIDDP
+314 EKEEDAAKYDDP

-333 LVDGRGEP
+333 LTDRN
-341 QYTTKVGAEQPSNDI
+341 GAVMKDK
-356 AYNAATVI
+356 
-364 DGKRKTVNKDPDT
+364 DGKESKTV
-377 GVVTE
+377 
-382 TVFRKEKQKD
+382 
-392 GSFNYFSTVYTHTPT
+392 
-407 TQPVDLRDNDLYGAL
+407 DLADNDLYGAL

-437 DAAIKS
+437 QEDIDR

-468 QTLNAANQGYVYDEK
+468 QTLNDANQGYVYDEK

-497 TRGNPSFF
+497 TRDNPSSFTF
-505 ELKDP
+505 VNPQNTAE
-510 TDPTKTHTLKR
+510 THTLNR
-521 TDTLKNAPE
+521 NDTWDKLPDWAKKQMGGANSVEDYLKGN
-530 WVTKELGIADPQTA
+530 KGISMGA
-544 TEEEFQ
+544 
-550 QKLGKYLENNGGI
+550 
-563 KLGEPLFS
+563 PLFS
-571 NRGDGNET
+571 NRGDRNDTDG
-579 KDITAAKI
+579 ITAANI

-596 PQIVRSFT
+596 PQIVRSFQ

-625 LFEKKQDYKPGTVQD
+625 LFEKKQDYKPGTIQD

>member
-92 NVGSMDAKLGGL
+92 NVGSMDTKLGGL
-104 ENIQAVLDEVGDGDD
+104 ENIQAVLDEVGKGDD

-233 TYTTEELGGG
+233 TYTTEDLGGG

-280 TTQVP
+280 TTQLLTMND
-285 KPNPDFD
+285 KADLTKKNDATNPW
-292 KTKTNND
+292 
-299 TDNQRYLDV
+299 YLDAN
-308 DGNKTD
+308 GNATD
-314 DEKKAAKIDDP
+314 KEDDAARYDDP

-333 LVDGRGEP
+333 LTDR
-341 QYTTKVGAEQPSNDI
+341 KGAVMKDK
-356 AYNAATVI
+356 
-364 DGKRKTVNKDPDT
+364 DGKESKA
-377 GVVTE
+377 
-382 TVFRKEKQKD
+382 
-392 GSFNYFSTVYTHTPT
+392 
-407 TQPVDLRDNDLYGAL
+407 VDLADNDLYGAL

-468 QTLNAANQGYVYDEK
+468 QTLNDANQGYVYDEK

-497 TRGNPSFF
+497 TRVGDGLFTF
-505 ELKDP
+505 
-510 TDPTKTHTLKR
+510 TDGANTHTLNR
-521 TDTLKNAPE
+521 NDTWDKLPDWVKNQMGGANSVEEYLKG
-530 WVTKELGIADPQTA
+530 KGISM
-544 TEEEFQ
+544 
-550 QKLGKYLENNGGI
+550 GV
-563 KLGEPLFS
+563 PLFS
-571 NRGDGNET
+571 NRGDGNDT
-579 KDITAAKI
+579 KDITAANI

-596 PQIVRSFT
+596 PQIVRSFQ

-625 LFEKKQDYKPGTVQD
+625 LFEKKQDYKPGTVQG
-640 DAKGKDVTMFTGSFQ
+640 DAAGKDTTMFTGSFQ

>member
-104 ENIQAVLDEVGDGDD
+104 ENIQAVLDEVGKGDD
-119 AFGIIEAQLSDLV
+119 AFGIIEAQLSDMV

-223 QLSQYMKIDV
+223 QLSQYMKVDV
-233 TYTTEELGGG
+233 TYTTEDIGGG
-243 QTVEKLII
+243 QWVEKLVI

-280 TTQVP
+280 TTQLLTMNP
-285 KPNPDFD
+285 AADLNQPNGP
-292 KTKTNND
+292 TN
-299 TDNQRYLDV
+299 QWYLDAK
-308 DGNKTD
+308 GNAT
-314 DEKKAAKIDDP
+314 EKEEDAAKYDDP

-333 LVDGRGEP
+333 LTDR
-341 QYTTKVGAEQPSNDI
+341 KGAVMKDK
-356 AYNAATVI
+356 
-364 DGKRKTVNKDPDT
+364 DGKESKA
-377 GVVTE
+377 
-382 TVFRKEKQKD
+382 
-392 GSFNYFSTVYTHTPT
+392 
-407 TQPVDLRDNDLYGAL
+407 VDLADNDLYGAL

-437 DAAIKS
+437 QEDIDR

-468 QTLNAANQGYVYDEK
+468 QTLNDANQGYVYDEK

-497 TRGNPSFF
+497 TRDNPSSFTF
-505 ELKDP
+505 VNPQNNAE
-510 TDPTKTHTLKR
+510 THTLNR
-521 TDTLKNAPE
+521 NDTWDKLPDWAKKQMGGANSVEDYLKGN
-530 WVTKELGIADPQTA
+530 KGISMGA
-544 TEEEFQ
+544 
-550 QKLGKYLENNGGI
+550 
-563 KLGEPLFS
+563 PLFS
-571 NRGDGNET
+571 NRGDRNDTDG
-579 KDITAAKI
+579 ITAANI

-596 PQIVRSFT
+596 PQIVRSFQ

-625 LFEKKQDYKPGTVQD
+625 LFEKKQDYKPGTIQD
-640 DAKGKDVTMFTGSFQ
+640 DAKGKDVTMFNGSFQ

>member
-92 NVGSMDAKLGGL
+92 NVGSMDTKLGGL
-104 ENIQAVLDEVGDGDD
+104 ENIQAVLDEVGKGDD
-119 AFGIIEAQLSDLV
+119 AFGIIEAQLSDMV

-211 LELRDERNVLID
+211 LELRDERNLLID
-223 QLSQYMKIDV
+223 QLSQYMKVDV
-233 TYTTEELGGG
+233 TYTTEDIGGG
-243 QTVEKLII
+243 QWVEKLVI

-280 TTQVP
+280 TVQVP

-292 KTKTNND
+292 PVKDPNK
-299 TDNQRYLDV
+299 YLDAN
-308 DGNKTD
+308 GNGTN
-314 DEKKAAKIDDP
+314 DEAAAAKIDDP
-325 NLGLTVSA
+325 NLKLIVSA
-333 LVDGRGEP
+333 LTD
-341 QYTTKVGAEQPSNDI
+341 
-356 AYNAATVI
+356 
-364 DGKRKTVNKDPDT
+364 RK
-377 GVVTE
+377 GVVMA
-382 TVFRKEKQKD
+382 
-392 GSFNYFSTVYTHTPT
+392 GSTDVK
-407 TQPVDLRDNDLYGAL
+407 LRDDDLYGAL
-422 QSQRELLTRSGEFST
+422 QSQRELLTEAGEFST
-437 DAAIKS
+437 DAAIKD
-443 DPNAASQRGIP
+443 DPNAASKRGIL

-468 QTLNAANQGYVYDEK
+468 QTMNAANQGCVYNED
-483 GNYVK
+483 GNYIK
-488 GTMDADGKI
+488 GTLNPDGTIKKEGVI
-497 TRGNPSFF
+497 EIDGYRPNRNDTIDKVPDNV
-505 ELKDP
+505 K
-510 TDPTKTHTLKR
+510 TK
-521 TDTLKNAPE
+521 
-530 WVTKELGIADPQTA
+530 LGFADPKKVTI
-544 TEEEFQ
+544 EEYRE
-550 QKLGKYLENNGGI
+550 KLNAYIGDNGGI
-563 KLGEPLFS
+563 RPGKVLFS
-571 NRGDGNET
+571 NRGDGDDT
-579 KDITAAKI
+579 KDITAANI
-587 SISAKWAEG
+587 SISASWAEG
-596 PQIVRSFT
+596 PQIVRSFQ

-625 LFEKKQDYKPGTVQD
+625 LFEKKQDYKPGTVQG
-640 DAKGKDVTMFTGSFQ
+640 DAAGKDVTMFTGSFQ

>member
-92 NVGSMDAKLGGL
+92 NVGSMDTKLGGL
-104 ENIQAVLDEVGDGDD
+104 ENIQAVLDEVGKGDD
-119 AFGIIEAQLSDLV
+119 AFGIIEAQLSDMV

-223 QLSQYMKIDV
+223 QLSQYMKVDV
-233 TYTTEELGGG
+233 TYTTEDIGGG
-243 QTVEKLII
+243 QWVEKLVI

-280 TTQVP
+280 TTQLLTMN
-285 KPNPDFD
+285 PNADLKQPNSQ
-292 KTKTNND
+292 TN
-299 TDNQRYLDV
+299 QWYLDAN
-308 DGNKTD
+308 GKAT
-314 DEKKAAKIDDP
+314 EKEEDAAKYDDP

-333 LVDGRGEP
+333 LTDRNG
-341 QYTTKVGAEQPSNDI
+341 
-356 AYNAATVI
+356 TVMKDK
-364 DGKRKTVNKDPDT
+364 DGKESKA
-377 GVVTE
+377 
-382 TVFRKEKQKD
+382 
-392 GSFNYFSTVYTHTPT
+392 
-407 TQPVDLRDNDLYGAL
+407 VDLADNDLYGAL

-437 DAAIKS
+437 QEDIDR

-468 QTLNAANQGYVYDEK
+468 QTLNDANQGYVYDEK

-497 TRGNPSFF
+497 TRDNPSSFTF
-505 ELKDP
+505 VNPQNNAE
-510 TDPTKTHTLKR
+510 THTLNR
-521 TDTLKNAPE
+521 NDTWDKLPDWAKKQMGGANSVEDYLKGN
-530 WVTKELGIADPQTA
+530 KGISMGA
-544 TEEEFQ
+544 
-550 QKLGKYLENNGGI
+550 
-563 KLGEPLFS
+563 PLFS
-571 NRGDGNET
+571 NRGDRNDTDG
-579 KDITAAKI
+579 ITAANI

-596 PQIVRSFT
+596 PQIVRSFQ

-625 LFEKKQDYKPGTVQD
+625 LFEKKQDYKPGTIQD

>member
-104 ENIQAVLDEVGDGDD
+104 ENIQAVLDEVGKGDD
-119 AFGIIEAQLSDLV
+119 AFGIIEAQLSDMV

-223 QLSQYMKIDV
+223 QLSQYMKVDV
-233 TYTTEELGGG
+233 TYTTEDIGGG
-243 QTVEKLII
+243 QWVEKLVI

-280 TTQVP
+280 TTQLLTMN
-285 KPNPDFD
+285 PNADLKQPNSQ
-292 KTKTNND
+292 TN
-299 TDNQRYLDV
+299 QWYLDAN
-308 DGNKTD
+308 GKAT
-314 DEKKAAKIDDP
+314 EKEEDAAKYDDP

-333 LVDGRGEP
+333 LTDRN
-341 QYTTKVGAEQPSNDI
+341 GAVMKDK
-356 AYNAATVI
+356 
-364 DGKRKTVNKDPDT
+364 DGKESKTV
-377 GVVTE
+377 
-382 TVFRKEKQKD
+382 
-392 GSFNYFSTVYTHTPT
+392 
-407 TQPVDLRDNDLYGAL
+407 DLADNDLYGAL

-437 DAAIKS
+437 QEDIDR

-468 QTLNAANQGYVYDEK
+468 QTLNDANQGYVYDEK

-497 TRGNPSFF
+497 TRDNPSSFTF
-505 ELKDP
+505 VNPQNTAE
-510 TDPTKTHTLKR
+510 THTLNR
-521 TDTLKNAPE
+521 NDTWDKLPDWAKKQMGGANSVEDYLKGN
-530 WVTKELGIADPQTA
+530 KGISMGA
-544 TEEEFQ
+544 
-550 QKLGKYLENNGGI
+550 
-563 KLGEPLFS
+563 PLFS
-571 NRGDGNET
+571 NRGDRNDTDG
-579 KDITAAKI
+579 ITAANI

-596 PQIVRSFT
+596 PQIVRSFQ

-625 LFEKKQDYKPGTVQD
+625 LFEKKQDYKPGTIQD

>member
-104 ENIQAVLDEVGDGDD
+104 ENIQAVLDEVGKGDD
-119 AFGIIEAQLSDLV
+119 AFGIIEAQLSDMV

-211 LELRDERNVLID
+211 LELRDERNLLID
-223 QLSQYMKIDV
+223 QLSQYMKVDV
-233 TYTTEELGGG
+233 TYTTEDIGGG
-243 QTVEKLII
+243 QWVEKLVI

-280 TTQVP
+280 TTQLLTMNP
-285 KPNPDFD
+285 AADLNQPNGPA
-292 KTKTNND
+292 
-299 TDNQRYLDV
+299 NQWYLDAK
-308 DGNKTD
+308 GNPT
-314 DEKKAAKIDDP
+314 EKEEDAAKYDDP

-333 LVDGRGEP
+333 LTDR
-341 QYTTKVGAEQPSNDI
+341 KGAVMKDK
-356 AYNAATVI
+356 
-364 DGKRKTVNKDPDT
+364 DGKESKA
-377 GVVTE
+377 
-382 TVFRKEKQKD
+382 
-392 GSFNYFSTVYTHTPT
+392 
-407 TQPVDLRDNDLYGAL
+407 VDLADNDLYGAL

-437 DAAIKS
+437 QEDIDR

-468 QTLNAANQGYVYDEK
+468 QTLNDANQGYVYDEK

-497 TRGNPSFF
+497 TRDNPSSFTF
-505 ELKDP
+505 VNPQNNAE
-510 TDPTKTHTLKR
+510 THTLNR
-521 TDTLKNAPE
+521 NDTWDKLPDWAKKQMGGANSVEDYLKGN
-530 WVTKELGIADPQTA
+530 KGISMGA
-544 TEEEFQ
+544 
-550 QKLGKYLENNGGI
+550 
-563 KLGEPLFS
+563 PLFS
-571 NRGDGNET
+571 NRGDRNDTDG
-579 KDITAAKI
+579 ITAANI

-596 PQIVRSFT
+596 PQIVRSFQ

-625 LFEKKQDYKPGTVQD
+625 LFEKKQDYKPGTIQD
-640 DAKGKDVTMFTGSFQ
+640 DAKGKDVTMFNGSFQ

>member
-257 PDGKAGG
+257 PDGKPGG

-292 KTKTNND
+292 KTKPDNA

-308 DGNKTD
+308 DGNKTN
-314 DEKKAAKIDDP
+314 DEKRAAKIDDP

-341 QYTTKVGAEQPSNDI
+341 QYTTKVGAEKPSGDI

-364 DGKRKTVNKDPDT
+364 DGKRKNIEKDPNT

-392 GSFNYFSTVYTHTPT
+392 GTISYFATVYTHTPT
-407 TQPVDLRDNDLYGAL
+407 TQPVDLADNDLYGAL
-422 QSQRELLTRSGEFST
+422 HSQRELLTRSGEFST

-483 GNYVK
+483 GNYIK

-497 TRGNPSFF
+497 TRVDNGLFTF
-505 ELKDP
+505 
-510 TDPTKTHTLKR
+510 TDGANTHTLNR
-521 TDTLKNAPE
+521 NDTWDKLPDWVKNQMGANSVE
-530 WVTKELGIADPQTA
+530 EYLDGKGISM
-544 TEEEFQ
+544 
-550 QKLGKYLENNGGI
+550 GV
-563 KLGEPLFS
+563 PLFS
-571 NRGDGNET
+571 NRGDGNDT
-579 KDITAAKI
+579 DGITAANI

-596 PQIVRSFT
+596 PQIVRSFQ

-625 LFEKKQDYKPGTVQD
+625 LFEKKQDYKPGTIQD

>member
-37 TGYTRQR
+37 VGYTRQR

-280 TTQVP
+280 TTQLLTMNDKADP
-285 KPNPDFD
+285 TKKNDAANPW
-292 KTKTNND
+292 
-299 TDNQRYLDV
+299 YLDAN
-308 DGNKTD
+308 GNPTERKED
-314 DEKKAAKIDDP
+314 AARYDDP

-341 QYTTKVGAEQPSNDI
+341 QYTTKVGAEQPSDDI

-364 DGKRKTVNKDPDT
+364 DGKRKTVKKDPDT

-392 GSFNYFSTVYTHTPT
+392 GTFKYYSTEYVRTPSKET
-407 TQPVDLRDNDLYGAL
+407 ALKDNDLYGAL

-488 GTMDADGKI
+488 GTMGADGKI
-497 TRGNPSFF
+497 TRVGDGLFTF
-505 ELKDP
+505 
-510 TDPTKTHTLKR
+510 TDGTKTHTLNR
-521 TDTLKNAPE
+521 NDTWDKIPDWVKDQMGSAKSVEEYLKDN
-530 WVTKELGIADPQTA
+530 KGNKGISI
-544 TEEEFQ
+544 
-550 QKLGKYLENNGGI
+550 GV
-563 KLGEPLFS
+563 PLFS
-571 NRGDGNET
+571 NRGDGNDT
-579 KDITAAKI
+579 KDITAANI

-596 PQIVRSFT
+596 PQIVRSFQ

-625 LFEKKQDYKPGTVQD
+625 LFEKKQDYKPGTVD
-640 DAKGKDVTMFTGSFQ
+640 PDAKGKDVTMFTGSFQ

-730 NGTGA
+730 NGTSA

>member
-92 NVGSMDAKLGGL
+92 NVGSMDTKLGGL
-104 ENIQAVLDEVGDGDD
+104 ENIQAVLDEVGKGDD

-233 TYTTEELGGG
+233 TYTTEDIGGG
-243 QTVEKLII
+243 QWVEKLVI

-285 KPNPDFD
+285 KPNPKFD
-292 KTKTNND
+292 KTKPADDVVNPKFLDEKDQPTN
-299 TDNQRYLDV
+299 
-308 DGNKTD
+308 

-333 LVDGRGEP
+333 LTDR
-341 QYTTKVGAEQPSNDI
+341 KGAVMKDK
-356 AYNAATVI
+356 
-364 DGKRKTVNKDPDT
+364 DGKESKA
-377 GVVTE
+377 
-382 TVFRKEKQKD
+382 
-392 GSFNYFSTVYTHTPT
+392 
-407 TQPVDLRDNDLYGAL
+407 VDLADNDLYGAL

-468 QTLNAANQGYVYDEK
+468 QTLNDANQGYVYDEK

-497 TRGNPSFF
+497 TRDNPSFF

-510 TDPTKTHTLKR
+510 NDPTKTHTLNR
-521 TDTLKNAPE
+521 NDTMDNVPDWVKKQIEDAGANSIEGYLKDN
-530 WVTKELGIADPQTA
+530 KGISMGA
-544 TEEEFQ
+544 
-550 QKLGKYLENNGGI
+550 
-563 KLGEPLFS
+563 PLFS
-571 NRGDGNET
+571 NRGDGNDT
-579 KDITAAKI
+579 KDITAANI

-596 PQIVRSFT
+596 PQIVRSFQ

-625 LFEKKQDYKPGTVQD
+625 LFEKKQDYKPGTVKP
-640 DAKGKDVTMFTGSFQ
+640 DAAGKDTTMFTGSFQ

>member
-104 ENIQAVLDEVGDGDD
+104 ENIQAVLDEVGKGDD
-119 AFGIIEAQLSDLV
+119 AFGIIEAQLSDMV

-211 LELRDERNVLID
+211 LELRDERNLLID
-223 QLSQYMKIDV
+223 QLSQYMKVDV
-233 TYTTEELGGG
+233 TYTTEDIGGG
-243 QTVEKLII
+243 QWVEKLVI

-280 TTQVP
+280 TTQLLTMNP
-285 KPNPDFD
+285 AADLNQPNGP
-292 KTKTNND
+292 TN
-299 TDNQRYLDV
+299 QWYLDAN
-308 DGNKTD
+308 GKAT
-314 DEKKAAKIDDP
+314 EKEEDAAKYDDP

-333 LVDGRGEP
+333 LTDR
-341 QYTTKVGAEQPSNDI
+341 KGAVMKDK
-356 AYNAATVI
+356 
-364 DGKRKTVNKDPDT
+364 DGKESKA
-377 GVVTE
+377 
-382 TVFRKEKQKD
+382 
-392 GSFNYFSTVYTHTPT
+392 
-407 TQPVDLRDNDLYGAL
+407 VDLADNDLYGAL

-437 DAAIKS
+437 KEDIDR

-468 QTLNAANQGYVYDEK
+468 QTLNDANQGYVYDEK

-497 TRGNPSFF
+497 TRDNPSSFTF
-505 ELKDP
+505 VNPQNNAE
-510 TDPTKTHTLKR
+510 THTLNR
-521 TDTLKNAPE
+521 NDTWDKLPDWAKKQMGGANSVEDYLKGN
-530 WVTKELGIADPQTA
+530 KGISMGA
-544 TEEEFQ
+544 
-550 QKLGKYLENNGGI
+550 
-563 KLGEPLFS
+563 PLFS
-571 NRGDGNET
+571 NRGDRNDTDG
-579 KDITAAKI
+579 ITAANI

-596 PQIVRSFT
+596 PQIVRSFQ

-625 LFEKKQDYKPGTVQD
+625 LFEKKQDYKPGTIQD

>member
-92 NVGSMDAKLGGL
+92 NVGSMDTKLGGL
-104 ENIQAVLDEVGDGDD
+104 ENIQAVLDEVGKGDD
-119 AFGIIEAQLSDLV
+119 AFGIIEAQLSDMV

-223 QLSQYMKIDV
+223 QLSQYMKVDV
-233 TYTTEELGGG
+233 TYTTEDIGGG
-243 QTVEKLII
+243 QWVEKLVI

-280 TTQVP
+280 TTQLLTMNP
-285 KPNPDFD
+285 KADLKQPNSQ
-292 KTKTNND
+292 TN
-299 TDNQRYLDV
+299 QWYLDAN
-308 DGNKTD
+308 GKAT
-314 DEKKAAKIDDP
+314 EKEEDAAKYDDP

-333 LVDGRGEP
+333 LTDR
-341 QYTTKVGAEQPSNDI
+341 KGAVMKDK
-356 AYNAATVI
+356 
-364 DGKRKTVNKDPDT
+364 DGKESKA
-377 GVVTE
+377 
-382 TVFRKEKQKD
+382 
-392 GSFNYFSTVYTHTPT
+392 
-407 TQPVDLRDNDLYGAL
+407 VDLADNDLYGAL

-437 DAAIKS
+437 KEDIDR

-468 QTLNAANQGYVYDEK
+468 QTLNDANQGYVYDEK

-497 TRGNPSFF
+497 TRDNPSSFTF
-505 ELKDP
+505 VNPQNTAE
-510 TDPTKTHTLKR
+510 THTLNR
-521 TDTLKNAPE
+521 NDTWDKLPDWAKKQMGGANSVEDYLKGN
-530 WVTKELGIADPQTA
+530 KGISMGA
-544 TEEEFQ
+544 
-550 QKLGKYLENNGGI
+550 
-563 KLGEPLFS
+563 PLFS
-571 NRGDGNET
+571 NRGDRNDTDG
-579 KDITAAKI
+579 ITAANI

-596 PQIVRSFT
+596 PQIVRSFQ

-625 LFEKKQDYKPGTVQD
+625 LFEKKQDYKPGTIQD

>member
-104 ENIQAVLDEVGDGDD
+104 ENIQAVLDEVGKGDD
-119 AFGIIEAQLSDLV
+119 AFGIIEAQLSDMV

-223 QLSQYMKIDV
+223 QLSQYMKVDV
-233 TYTTEELGGG
+233 TYTTEDIGGG
-243 QTVEKLII
+243 QWVEKLVI

-280 TTQVP
+280 TTQLLTMNP
-285 KPNPDFD
+285 AADLNQPNGP
-292 KTKTNND
+292 TN
-299 TDNQRYLDV
+299 QWYLDAK
-308 DGNKTD
+308 GNAT
-314 DEKKAAKIDDP
+314 EKEEDAAKYDDP

-333 LVDGRGEP
+333 LTDRRGAVM
-341 QYTTKVGAEQPSNDI
+341 KDK
-356 AYNAATVI
+356 
-364 DGKRKTVNKDPDT
+364 DGKESKA
-377 GVVTE
+377 
-382 TVFRKEKQKD
+382 
-392 GSFNYFSTVYTHTPT
+392 
-407 TQPVDLRDNDLYGAL
+407 VDLADNDLYGAL

-437 DAAIKS
+437 QEDIDR

-468 QTLNAANQGYVYDEK
+468 QTLNDANQGYVYDEK

-497 TRGNPSFF
+497 TRDNPSSFTF
-505 ELKDP
+505 VNPQNNAE
-510 TDPTKTHTLKR
+510 THTLNR
-521 TDTLKNAPE
+521 NDTWDKLPDWAKKQMGGANSVEDYLKGN
-530 WVTKELGIADPQTA
+530 KGISMGA
-544 TEEEFQ
+544 
-550 QKLGKYLENNGGI
+550 
-563 KLGEPLFS
+563 PLFS
-571 NRGDGNET
+571 NRGDRNDTDG
-579 KDITAAKI
+579 ITAANI
-587 SISAKWAEG
+587 SISASWAKG
-596 PQIVRSFT
+596 PQIVRSFQ

-625 LFEKKQDYKPGTVQD
+625 LFEKKQDYKPGTVKP
-640 DAKGKDVTMFTGSFQ
+640 DAAGKDTTMFTGSFQ